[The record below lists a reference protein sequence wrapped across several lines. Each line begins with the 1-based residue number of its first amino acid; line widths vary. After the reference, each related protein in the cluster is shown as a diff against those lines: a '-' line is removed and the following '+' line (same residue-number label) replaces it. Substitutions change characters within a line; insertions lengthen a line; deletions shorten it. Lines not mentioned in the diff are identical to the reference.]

1 MAVNILA
8 WAASEVSGYV
18 VVGLHIGVVVLLLST
33 QLIGAADG
41 AIGDGNDAKDVT
53 DAEYEEVEDK

>member
-8 WAASEVSGYV
+8 WTASEVSGYV
-18 VVGLHIGVVVLLLST
+18 VVGLHIGVVVLLLLT

-41 AIGDGNDAKDVT
+41 ATGGGNDAEDVT
-53 DAEYEEVEDK
+53 NVECEEVEDK